1 MYLCNSVAPRLN
13 IASTLLSHGY
23 IQGDLTRSTK
33 TKLALIMAELQQNRE
48 RSNSSLKGWSFQT
61 TTRIISTRNA
71 LATTVVNGVT
81 QQQVFSTLTPQI
93 VTTKEQWGAKL
104 GTNSWEQFRTTT
116 TIFECFKKGKR
127 ELKELCILQLS
138 PKQIKSFCKWADFFH
153 LYMPTGT
160 PLLASISLSLLLR
173 KELKSFFAIFRSS
186 GTSPYYP
193 VLQQQTFIFNC
204 VLNLLCHHKVK
215 VTSSNMHVMLICRH
229 EIWKFRGLGPSEVLL
244 LLLQVLKPE

>member
-104 GTNSWEQFRTTT
+104 GTNSWEQFRTT
-116 TIFECFKKGKR
+116 IFECFKKGKR

-160 PLLASISLSLLLR
+160 PLLASISLSLI
-173 KELKSFFAIFRSS
+173 AQ
-186 GTSPYYP
+186 GTKKLFCNFS
-193 VLQQQTFIFNC
+193 
-204 VLNLLCHHKVK
+204 K
-215 VTSSNMHVMLICRH
+215 
-229 EIWKFRGLGPSEVLL
+229 
-244 LLLQVLKPE
+244 